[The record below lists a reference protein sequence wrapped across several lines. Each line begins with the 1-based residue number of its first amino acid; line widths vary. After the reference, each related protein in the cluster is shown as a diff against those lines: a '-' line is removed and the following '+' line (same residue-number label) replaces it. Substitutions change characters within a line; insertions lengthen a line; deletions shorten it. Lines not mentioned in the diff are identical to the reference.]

1 MAKVT
6 GIGGL
11 FFKAHDPKTLA
22 SWYRDVL
29 GLPLEDW
36 GGALLGTD
44 VEVRPPHLVW
54 CPFRHDTDYF
64 TPSTGAF
71 MVNFAVDDLDGM
83 IARIES
89 KKVVILG
96 RGENDPNGRF
106 AWLMDPE
113 GTKIELW
120 EPKK

>member
-1 MAKVT
+1 
-6 GIGGL
+6 
-11 FFKAHDPKTLA
+11 
-22 SWYRDVL
+22 
-29 GLPLEDW
+29 
-36 GGALLGTD
+36 
-44 VEVRPPHLVW
+44 
-54 CPFRHDTDYF
+54 
-64 TPSTGAF
+64 